1 MPPSLLQETHRTFEQ
16 IEKAAKDTTDKIL
29 EFDIKLC
36 PWEQLLSKYCILNK
50 NLETI
55 QTMMKKDDSNFRMAL
70 LHPKDA
76 SVEGLTQVTE
86 KLSVYTLDLQKTKD
100 SKDFPQITSNNPLSF
115 TFSNQAEQIEKR
127 IHHDDLATFC
137 YTLID
142 KEYKKP
148 SGSLKKKDKTS
159 NQPRV
164 FKFEE
169 AKSLLQDTY
178 KQRDASIRKQ
188 QKMRKNTIMD
198 SILTG
203 RDLIVSGSDIQIL
216 RDLER
221 RSVYGT
227 VSKRSAEE
235 VFKPNIPP
243 ATSTI
248 TTTSGPIISSNT
260 KIKIS
265 TIPNASMA
273 QNAATLQTTMPP
285 TVKKEEPSSAATPI
299 AQDTKGRT
307 KKSTSS
313 GTARQSAK
321 KSPNPVT
328 APSPTVGKTPSPST
342 ATLNTST
349 TVPPFVTP
357 VTTTPTGVANTPQ
370 IGAGRG
376 RLPPTGTALP
386 QTPKNVQLRP
396 STTPGGVTSSGATPT
411 TTPTNARPI
420 SASPNTATI
429 TPNMISPN
437 QQNLLLQN
445 ALLRFPSLPNAQL
458 AAAYG
463 RGLPL
468 RHPANAATMM
478 RPINFPMNMYQ
489 TAPTNP
495 QQPPNTNPSQ
505 PQKK

>member
-1 MPPSLLQETHRTFEQ
+1 MPPSLLQETHRTFDH

-76 SVEGLTQVTE
+76 TLEGLTQQG
-86 KLSVYTLDLQKTKD
+86 L
-100 SKDFPQITSNNPLSF
+100 PQITSNNPLSF
-115 TFSNQAEQIEKR
+115 TFANQAEQIEKR

-137 YTLID
+137 HTLID

-148 SGSLKKKDKTS
+148 SGSLKKKEKAS

-169 AKSLLQDTY
+169 AKSLLQESF

-221 RSVYGT
+221 RSVYGA
-227 VSKRSAEE
+227 VVKRSSEDI
-235 VFKPNIPP
+235 FRSNIPP
-243 ATSTI
+243 TTSTV
-248 TTTSGPIISSNT
+248 TTTSGPIISSNA

-273 QNAATLQTTMPP
+273 QSVATLQSSMTP
-285 TVKKEEPSSAATPI
+285 TVKKEEPSSAATPV

-307 KKSTSS
+307 KKSTPS

-342 ATLNTST
+342 ATLNTAT
-349 TVPPFVTP
+349 TVPPFATP
-357 VTTTPTGVANTPQ
+357 SAVNPMTTTPTGGAINTPQ
-370 IGAGRG
+370 IVGAGRG

-386 QTPKNVQLRP
+386 QTPKNMPLRP
-396 STTPGGVTSSGATPT
+396 STTPSGVANVNTSTPVTATA
-411 TTPTNARPI
+411 NARPI
-420 SASPNTATI
+420 SASPNTAAI
-429 TPNMISPN
+429 TPNLISPN
-437 QQNLLLQN
+437 QQSMLLQN
-445 ALLRFPSLPNAQL
+445 SLLRFPNIPNASM
-458 AAAYG
+458 AAYG

-468 RHPANAATMM
+468 RHPANAAAMM

-489 TAPTNP
+489 TAGTNP
-495 QQPPNTNPSQ
+495 QQQPPNANPTQ
-505 PQKK
+505 QQKK